1 MESKEVAITFQ
12 SYVRI
17 GLGIF
22 VRLTLGSYIIKQCK
36 WNQKITKYL
45 RLEITS
51 VLRHKN
57 WVRIRQNVKLD

>member
-22 VRLTLGSYIIKQCK
+22 VRLTFGSYIIKLCK
-36 WNQKITKYL
+36 WNQKITQYL

-57 WVRIRQNVKLD
+57 RVRITSEF

>member
-22 VRLTLGSYIIKQCK
+22 VRLTLGSYIIKLCK
-36 WNQKITKYL
+36 WNQKITQYL

-51 VLRHKN
+51 ILRHKN
-57 WVRIRQNVKLD
+57 WVRITSEC